1 RARRRSPR
9 AAAAASEARSA
20 AEAALA
26 RLDDA
31 VNELDVAFEAADA
44 GEAPADLRRALAA
57 ALRGR
62 DRGFEE
68 VAALATSTRIP
79 AQRRAD
85 AVRLRDDLER

>member
-1 RARRRSPR
+1 SDLSWALPASIALLATLLVTGVVTLVVRARRRSPR

-57 ALRGR
+57 
-62 DRGFEE
+62 
-68 VAALATSTRIP
+68 
-79 AQRRAD
+79 
-85 AVRLRDDLER
+85 

>member
-1 RARRRSPR
+1 
-9 AAAAASEARSA
+9 
-20 AEAALA
+20 
-26 RLDDA
+26 DA

-85 AVRLRDDLER
+85 AVRLWDDLERRRTQVEQTRERLSDWTGAHGTVAARI